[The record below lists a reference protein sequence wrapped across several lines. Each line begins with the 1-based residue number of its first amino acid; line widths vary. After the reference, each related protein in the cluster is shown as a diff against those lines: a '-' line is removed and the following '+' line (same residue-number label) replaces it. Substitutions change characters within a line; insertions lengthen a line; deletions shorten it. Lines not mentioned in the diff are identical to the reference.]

1 MKPLFKS
8 KISLW
13 ASVLALVVIIGIGA
27 TLALMASPSNSVTNS
42 FSAAD
47 IDTEIE
53 EKGLTEGD
61 KQVSIKNHG
70 PSDAYVRARIMVSG
84 VNGGDQENPFN
95 PQNMVQWVTK
105 EKSAEELKAATNK
118 VYIVFNEQAVL
129 NEEKMPT
136 KGSWFFEN
144 QMGAT
149 LSYVDGW
156 FYYYD
161 VLEAGDSTPNLIE
174 KVQLSD
180 DLAQDEDFLKN
191 FSVTIYH
198 ESVVAL
204 NQNLT
209 GKFNDDF
216 PVIAGSFVDYDPI
229 YP

>member
-84 VNGGDQENPFN
+84 VNPANVEIVAQEPTT
-95 PQNMVQWVTK
+95 V
-105 EKSAEELKAATNK
+105 EANK
-118 VYIVFNEQAVL
+118 VYLVMQNNGIGDKQW
-129 NEEKMPT
+129 T
-136 KGSWFFEN
+136 KEDSDTNGNYS
-144 QMGAT
+144 
-149 LSYVDGW
+149 DD
-156 FYYYD
+156 FYYYLD
-161 VLEAGDSTPNLIE
+161 VLTKDESSKNLLK
-174 KVQLSD
+174 KVVLGK
-180 DLAQDEDFLKN
+180 DLQGEDFLN
-191 FSVTIYH
+191 TFSVTVYH
-198 ESVVAL
+198 ESVLAI
-204 NQNLT
+204 
-209 GKFNDDF
+209 D
-216 PVIAGSFVDYDPI
+216 IAEPI
-229 YP
+229 TLEKVTTAFSNAKSTP